1 MLHNLTGAG
10 YATVINYGKPGPPP
24 APPHHHPPGPPPGP
38 HPPAPPRPANK
49 CKITPP
55 KSVPEYKVMTNG
67 SCESHGLFELTSEA
81 ACSSAVDALGYK
93 HPHGVGGASFIS
105 GCSMSS
111 TCEAFFFCMPGG
123 GTGGNKVDGARKC
136 QHPGA
141 PTDLCW

>member
-1 MLHNLTGAG
+1 
-10 YATVINYGKPGPPP
+10 
-24 APPHHHPPGPPPGP
+24 
-38 HPPAPPRPANK
+38 
-49 CKITPP
+49 
-55 KSVPEYKVMTNG
+55 MTNG